1 MKKSKLIFK
10 VNKDNTAK
18 LYLGGK
24 WHKGVTMV
32 NIHGEPLQYT
42 IEVEKYVQNK
52 RGEYIVESNEL
63 LKETRVYRMG
73 RKICQS

>member
-10 VNKDNTAK
+10 VNKNNTAK

-24 WHKGVTMV
+24 WHKGVTML

-42 IEVEKYVQNK
+42 IEVEKYIQNK
-52 RGEYIVESNEL
+52 QGGYIVEDNEL
-63 LKETRVYRMG
+63 LKETRVYQIG
-73 RKICQS
+73 RKP